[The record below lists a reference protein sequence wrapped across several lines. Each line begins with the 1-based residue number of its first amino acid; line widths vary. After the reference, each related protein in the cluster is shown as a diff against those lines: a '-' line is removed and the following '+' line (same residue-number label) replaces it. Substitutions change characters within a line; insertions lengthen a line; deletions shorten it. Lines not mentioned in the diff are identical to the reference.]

1 MIQLRLPF
9 PEWSPAARARAKQE
23 AWAKHIAD
31 RYPITPQEERSLPPN
46 VRLARFVPLAE
57 CEICAFACED
67 HRLSELSVTLVCV
80 KDHIKT
86 QLPKEQL

>member
-9 PEWSPAARARAKQE
+9 PAWSPAAIRLAR
-23 AWAKHIAD
+23 HIAWDHHIRD
-31 RYPITPQEERSLPPN
+31 RYPITPEEERTLPPN
-46 VRLARFVPLAE
+46 VRLARFVPLPK
-57 CEICAFACED
+57 CELCAFACED
-67 HRLSELSVTLVCV
+67 HRLSELSITLVCV